1 MASIRQHGNRWQA
14 RVRRSG
20 HPIQSRS
27 FSTRHDAEQWA
38 RSLEVEIDRGLF
50 RPASDDHKIS
60 LRELIHRFIEEV
72 LPSMKG
78 AKEDAIRLRAIC
90 RRPIAEYALTNLTAE
105 RIAHYRDERLQQVAP
120 ATVVRELAYLSS
132 IINHARKEWA
142 FPIPNPVSLVR
153 KPFGGRGRDRVLTP
167 HEQERLLAVLSPKGR
182 KNPLTKPI
190 VQIAL
195 ATAMRRGELLSLK
208 WCDIDLIGQTATLH
222 TSKNGEGR
230 VVPLSS
236 KAVEVLNG
244 LPRDGDT
251 VFPITSYALAANFK
265 RAVNAAGL
273 TNLRFHDLR
282 HTAITQMSRKLPNVI
297 ELASVSGHRS
307 LKMLQRYY
315 HPRPEEL
322 ARKLG

>member
-1 MASIRQHGNRWQA
+1 MASIRQHGTRWQA

-27 FSTRHDAEQWA
+27 FPTRHDAEHWA
-38 RSLEVEIDRGLF
+38 RSLEVEMDRGLF
-50 RPASDDHKIS
+50 RPASEDHKIP
-60 LRELIHRFIEEV
+60 LRDLINRYIEEV

-78 AKEDAIRLRAIC
+78 AREDAIRLRAIC
-90 RRPIAEYALTNLTAE
+90 RRPLADYALTNLTAG
-105 RIAHYRDERLQQVAP
+105 RIAHYRDERLKQVAP

-132 IINHARKEWA
+132 IINHARKELG
-142 FPIPNPVSLVR
+142 FPIQNPVSLVR
-153 KPFGGRGRDRVLTP
+153 KPSSGRGRDRVLNAQ
-167 HEQERLLAVLSPKGR
+167 EQERLLAALSPTGR

-208 WCDIDLIGQTATLH
+208 WSDIDLIGQTATLH

-236 KAVEVLNG
+236 KAVEVLHG
-244 LPRDGDT
+244 LPRNMEA
-251 VFPITSYALAANFK
+251 VFPISAHALAANFK
-265 RAVNAAGL
+265 RAVKAAGL